1 MLSLLAE
8 DVYTSVFN
16 QIVPLMAVSQ
26 TILQELA
33 LENVPQLQT
42 TSRIILLVVVFYI
55 VLELSMARL
64 LLQITLQEDV
74 SMYVLPRLIFT
85 EIHLLYVAYHCVQS
99 HKKLM
104 LIIIQDVVSK
114 SAQLLLILLYT
125 QITSLKGVY
134 QVTLCLF
141 SLPK

>member
-8 DVYTSVFN
+8 DVYTSVFD

-42 TSRIILLVVVFYI
+42 ISQTILLVVVFYI

-74 SMYVLPRLIFT
+74 
-85 EIHLLYVAYHCVQS
+85 
-99 HKKLM
+99 
-104 LIIIQDVVSK
+104 
-114 SAQLLLILLYT
+114 
-125 QITSLKGVY
+125 
-134 QVTLCLF
+134 
-141 SLPK
+141 

>member
-42 TSRIILLVVVFYI
+42 TSQIILLVVVFYI
-55 VLELSMARL
+55 VL
-64 LLQITLQEDV
+64 
-74 SMYVLPRLIFT
+74 
-85 EIHLLYVAYHCVQS
+85 
-99 HKKLM
+99 
-104 LIIIQDVVSK
+104 
-114 SAQLLLILLYT
+114 
-125 QITSLKGVY
+125 
-134 QVTLCLF
+134 
-141 SLPK
+141 